1 MNKNN
6 FYNNNN
12 NNNLIKEACCENFN
26 QAFLAEKLGANR
38 IELCSDLSQGGTTP
52 NYGNVKKCKQKLKI
66 PLFCIIRPRAGNFI
80 YSEEEIEIMKDDIKL
95 FITDCNTDG
104 IVIGLLTKDNNNIDY
119 ENLKKLIEYSR
130 NLNKN
135 INITFHMAID
145 EIINDNNYKEIINNL
160 NNFNI
165 NRILTKG
172 GKIFN
177 INNIKKYIEFI
188 NENNLNIIILPG
200 KGITNLNYENIIKQ
214 TNCKEIHGTK
224 IVGNL
229 NDN

>member
-6 FYNNNN
+6 IYNNNI
-12 NNNLIKEACCENFN
+12 IKEACCENFN

-95 FITDCNTDG
+95 FITDCNIDG
-104 IVIGLLTKDNNNIDY
+104 IVIGLLTKDNNIDY

-160 NNFNI
+160 NNLNI

-177 INNIKKYIEFI
+177 INNIKKFIEFI

-229 NDN
+229 NNN

>member
-6 FYNNNN
+6 IYNNNI
-12 NNNLIKEACCENFN
+12 IKEACCENFN

-95 FITDCNTDG
+95 FITDCNIDG
-104 IVIGLLTKDNNNIDY
+104 IVIGLLTKDNNIDY

-135 INITFHMAID
+135 IKITFHMAID

-177 INNIKKYIEFI
+177 INNIKKYIGFI

-229 NDN
+229 NNN

>member
-6 FYNNNN
+6 IYNNNN
-12 NNNLIKEACCENFN
+12 IIKEACCENFN

-95 FITDCNTDG
+95 FITDCNIDG

-135 INITFHMAID
+135 IKITFHMAID

-229 NDN
+229 NNNN

>member
-12 NNNLIKEACCENFN
+12 NIIKEACCENFN

-95 FITDCNTDG
+95 FITDCNIDG
-104 IVIGLLTKDNNNIDY
+104 IVIGLLTKDNNIDY

-172 GKIFN
+172 GKNFN

-229 NDN
+229 NNN

>member
-1 MNKNN
+1 
-6 FYNNNN
+6 
-12 NNNLIKEACCENFN
+12 
-26 QAFLAEKLGANR
+26 
-38 IELCSDLSQGGTTP
+38 
-52 NYGNVKKCKQKLKI
+52 
-66 PLFCIIRPRAGNFI
+66 
-80 YSEEEIEIMKDDIKL
+80 MKDDIKL
-95 FITDCNTDG
+95 FITDCNIDG

-214 TNCKEIHGTK
+214 TNCKEIHGWK
-224 IVGNL
+224 S
-229 NDN
+229 

>member
-1 MNKNN
+1 MNNKNN
-6 FYNNNN
+6 LYNNI
-12 NNNLIKEACCENFN
+12 IKEACCENFN
-26 QAFLAEKLGANR
+26 QACLAEKLGANR

-52 NYGNVKKCKQKLKI
+52 NFGSVKKCKQKLKI
-66 PLFCIIRPRAGNFI
+66 PLFCIIRPRAGNFF
-80 YSEEEIEIMKDDIKL
+80 YSEEEIEIMKNDIKL
-95 FITDCNTDG
+95 FINDCNIDG
-104 IVIGLLTKDNNNIDY
+104 IVIGLLNKDNNNIDY
-119 ENLKKLIEYSR
+119 DNLKKIIEFSR

-145 EIINDNNYKEIINNL
+145 EIINDKNYKEIINNL

-172 GKIFN
+172 GKNFN

-188 NENNLNIIILPG
+188 KENNLNITILPG
-200 KGITNLNYENIIKQ
+200 KGITNLNYENIVKQ

-229 NDN
+229 NK